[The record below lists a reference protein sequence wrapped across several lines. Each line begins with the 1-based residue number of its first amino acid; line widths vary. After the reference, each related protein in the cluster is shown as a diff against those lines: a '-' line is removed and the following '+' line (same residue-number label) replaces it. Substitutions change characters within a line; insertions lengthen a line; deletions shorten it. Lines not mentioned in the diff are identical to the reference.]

1 MQGSMLAVL
10 EPEIVEVVGEAS
22 KATVRVHP
30 SVAGRCASVGDVLE
44 GAFDIKAK
52 VIVDEEFQT
61 A

>member
-10 EPEIVEVVGEAS
+10 KPEIVEVVGEAS
-22 KATVRVHP
+22 KATVRIYP
-30 SVAGRCASVGDVLE
+30 FIAGRGASVGDVLE
-44 GAFDIKAK
+44 SSFDIKAK

>member
-1 MQGSMLAVL
+1 MLAVL

-22 KATVRVHP
+22 KTTVRIHP
-30 SVAGRCASVGDVLE
+30 FVAGRGVGVRDVLE
-44 GAFDIKAK
+44 SALDIEAE